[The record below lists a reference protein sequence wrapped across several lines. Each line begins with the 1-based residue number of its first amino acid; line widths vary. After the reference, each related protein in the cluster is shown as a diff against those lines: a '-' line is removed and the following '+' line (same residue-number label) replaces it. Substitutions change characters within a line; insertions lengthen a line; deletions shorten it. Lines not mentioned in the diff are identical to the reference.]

1 MPLREFP
8 DALGRMWQA
17 WDTYPRGSDHAGSA
31 FAKYVANLP
40 TQEGGQPTTVPEEYE
55 PGWLTFKLGNALRR
69 LTPIPAGWES
79 ADDAAL
85 RRYLDSAQKSPDVP
99 PSRSSQ

>member
-8 DALGRMWQA
+8 DSLGRMWQA

-40 TQEGGQPTTVPEEYE
+40 TRESGQPSTVPEEYE
-55 PGWLTFKLGNALRR
+55 TGWLTFKLDNARRR

-85 RRYLDSAQKSPDVP
+85 RGYLDSAQESPDVP
-99 PSRSSQ
+99 PPRSSQ